1 MSSRTNFDASK
12 LPNNLP
18 EVAKMTAQLVALKS
32 TDPGSYEEEIETFIK
47 AWIVDSCSF
56 SLPNK

>member
-47 AWIVDSCSF
+47 AWIVD
-56 SLPNK
+56 